1 MTNSLVFKLPVDLDG
16 HPMNALE
23 LGANIADDVDGSSDN
38 NVLPTGVA
46 AGSIIRVAVSQDT
59 YINFGS
65 VSVTA
70 AATNYLMPAGVEY
83 FKLAAD
89 VGYIAYLQVSTA
101 GRISVTLM
109 K

>member
-16 HPMNALE
+16 HPMSALE
-23 LGANIADDVDGSSDN
+23 LGANIADDVDGTTDN
-38 NVLPTGVA
+38 NVLPTGAA
-46 AGSIIRVAVSQDT
+46 AGSVIRVACSQDT
-59 YINFGS
+59 FINFGDN
-65 VSVTA
+65 SVTA
-70 AATNYLMPAGVEY
+70 AASNYLMPAGVEY

-101 GRISVTLM
+101 GYISVTLM